1 MRVCSS
7 QTFRQLVKC
16 NFKKGRN
23 MATTSTLCN
32 NDEVTFNIKN
42 NKGVITLNR
51 PKSLNA
57 LNLPMIN
64 EMYPILKKWSQEN
77 RDMVIIEG
85 AGTKAFCAGGD
96 VVAVTTAPQEI
107 RGTEKQTEFFKKEYQ
122 LNHLIGTLGI
132 PYVALIDGITMGG
145 GVGLSVHG
153 KYRVATEHTL
163 FAMPETGIGLFPDVG
178 GSFFMPKLK
187 GGLGMYLALTGYRL
201 KGADCVHAGIA
212 THICKQQE
220 IENLKNDLLNLE
232 NNAEDNIIAVLN
244 KYDSEFPKEKFTL
257 ENLLPNIDECFMKES
272 VEEILKCLDSKD
284 DSWSTKTRKQFNSF
298 SPTSVKITFEQL
310 SRGKQ
315 LSTLKECLQMEYRLA
330 CRCCEDSD
338 FYEGI
343 RALLID
349 KDKNPQ
355 WQPSSI
361 AEVTESI
368 VERYFSQLPSGRELK
383 L

>member
-1 MRVCSS
+1 
-7 QTFRQLVKC
+7 
-16 NFKKGRN
+16 

-32 NDEVTFNIKN
+32 NDEVTFNVKN

-64 EMYPILKKWSQEN
+64 EMYPVLKKWSQEN
-77 RDMVIIEG
+77 LDMVIIEG

-96 VVAVTTAPQEI
+96 VVAVTSAPQEI

-122 LNHLIGTLGI
+122 LNHLIGTLSI

-232 NNAEDNIIAVLN
+232 NNEENNITAVLN
-244 KYDSEFPKEKFTL
+244 KYDSEFPKENFTL
-257 ENLLPNIDECFMKES
+257 ENLP
-272 VEEILKCLDSKD
+272 
-284 DSWSTKTRKQFNSF
+284 
-298 SPTSVKITFEQL
+298 
-310 SRGKQ
+310 
-315 LSTLKECLQMEYRLA
+315 
-330 CRCCEDSD
+330 
-338 FYEGI
+338 
-343 RALLID
+343 
-349 KDKNPQ
+349 
-355 WQPSSI
+355 
-361 AEVTESI
+361 
-368 VERYFSQLPSGRELK
+368 
-383 L
+383 